1 MRAER
6 DSIALRFGPICSA
19 VPCWCASGAAS
30 APRGDSDSPVPRFV
44 GRDQCARRAIAG
56 HAPPRLSGPA
66 GMKAPPRRPP
76 PPRAAWPKSIAT
88 IQVTR
93 HPRRTPLPCRQVCRR
108 RRVRPER
115 QHPIGFQLG
124 LAALVASGHGDVP
137 LFKLRCAA
145 RAGHRVVVSGQS
157 YDDPYRGCDLDNDP
171 SCDGSTTIR
180 SASAIASSR
189 LVRGALRDDGRRGVV
204 PQSAP
209 RLRVCRRSN
218 NRRRV
223 HHGDRRQRSTLT
235 VASLP
240 SLGTSG
246 QRSST

>member
-1 MRAER
+1 M
-6 DSIALRFGPICSA
+6 
-19 VPCWCASGAAS
+19 
-30 APRGDSDSPVPRFV
+30 
-44 GRDQCARRAIAG
+44 
-56 HAPPRLSGPA
+56 
-66 GMKAPPRRPP
+66 
-76 PPRAAWPKSIAT
+76 
-88 IQVTR
+88 
-93 HPRRTPLPCRQVCRR
+93 PCRQVCRR
-108 RRVRPER
+108 RQARPER

-157 YDDPYRGCDLDNDP
+157 YNDPYRGCDLGNDP

-209 RLRVCRRSN
+209 RLPVCRRCN

-223 HHGDRRQRSTLT
+223 PHGDRRQRSTLT

-240 SLGTSG
+240 SLV
-246 QRSST
+246 RSAQLDIATPTGASAPPARQDDPRRARQIRAPVRLRIVPGANVANDGDLSCWATFLPRQLRWINCAVSQGCNRIAFRYAWIALAVNDGRRGLVLGIAFGGRHDRS

>member
-1 MRAER
+1 M
-6 DSIALRFGPICSA
+6 
-19 VPCWCASGAAS
+19 
-30 APRGDSDSPVPRFV
+30 
-44 GRDQCARRAIAG
+44 
-56 HAPPRLSGPA
+56 
-66 GMKAPPRRPP
+66 
-76 PPRAAWPKSIAT
+76 
-88 IQVTR
+88 
-93 HPRRTPLPCRQVCRR
+93 PCRQVCRR
-108 RRVRPER
+108 RQARPER

-145 RAGHRVVVSGQS
+145 RAGHPVVVSGQS
-157 YDDPYRGCDLDNDP
+157 YDDPYRGCDLGNDP

-209 RLRVCRRSN
+209 RLPVCRRCN
-218 NRRRV
+218 NRRRIP
-223 HHGDRRQRSTLT
+223 HGDRRQRSTLT

-246 QRSST
+246 RRSSTEPRRPVPAPRLPGRMIRGEPARSARQCGFESSRARTSPTTATFHVGRLSCRVNCAGSIAPSRRDATVSRAVARGLLSP